1 MDILYIVSQTFIHVF
16 PSLLVTIIVVR
27 LARLYSEHRDFDNVM
42 TLLKNSGLFFSQIP
56 KAKTAKIVRSI
67 LDIVSKTPDSLD
79 VQVSLCVD
87 VVEWCVAEKRTFLR
101 HRIESKV
108 SLESHCY
115 CVLRYIAHIC
125 GGHRIMNRIVIVF
138 VYVFVMISWQVCIWK
153 RRWDPK
159 QWQS

>member
-1 MDILYIVSQTFIHVF
+1 
-16 PSLLVTIIVVR
+16 
-27 LARLYSEHRDFDNVM
+27 M

-108 SLESHCY
+108 CESRVSLHCSHLLWRASNYEQNCNRLCL
-115 CVLRYIAHIC
+115 CVC
-125 GGHRIMNRIVIVF
+125 N
-138 VYVFVMISWQVCIWK
+138 
-153 RRWDPK
+153 D
-159 QWQS
+159 

>member
-1 MDILYIVSQTFIHVF
+1 MDILCIVSQTFIHVF

-108 SLESHCY
+108 SLECHC
-115 CVLRYIAHIC
+115 IAHIYC